1 MLTRRLEANPAC
13 GGIGLQCFAA
23 KSRTAMREERENMSN
38 GHAASKRYTRFFTE
52 DWLAVAVGLLLV
64 ALVLT
69 GLLKS
74 IP

>member
-1 MLTRRLEANPAC
+1 MAV
-13 GGIGLQCFAA
+13 GQG
-23 KSRTAMREERENMSN
+23 
-38 GHAASKRYTRFFTE
+38 ASKQLTRFFTE
-52 DWLAVAVGLLLV
+52 DWLAVVVGLLLV